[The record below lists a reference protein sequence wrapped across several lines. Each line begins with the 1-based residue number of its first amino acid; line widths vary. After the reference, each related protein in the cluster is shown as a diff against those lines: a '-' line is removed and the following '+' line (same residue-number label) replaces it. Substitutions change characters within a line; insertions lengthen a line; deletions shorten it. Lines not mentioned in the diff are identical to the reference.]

1 MIACVFFQK
10 RARKMRDPGS
20 QKMTRRTRPRL
31 ALVKP
36 SPVLITESA
45 DEFLRLQDALK
56 DEFKPHGAID
66 EFKVEEIAALI
77 WEIRRYRRAK
87 PTIINSAYFEA
98 LKNLLER
105 VCRQAGQSVS
115 DIEEDT
121 EEFAHRWFG
130 NDQSAKQLILEKL
143 AYFDLDEHA
152 IEAEA
157 MTIMAADLEPLDRV
171 LASLEWRLDKALRSF
186 AEFRGVLRRHLRETA
201 QRVIDGEVL
210 SLNNTS
216 KNPPPELA

>member
-1 MIACVFFQK
+1 
-10 RARKMRDPGS
+10 MRDPGS

-45 DEFLRLQDALK
+45 DEFSDLLTAVK
-56 DEFKPHGAID
+56 DEFSPRRA
-66 EFKVEEIAALI
+66 VEKFLVDDIAALM

-87 PTIINSAYFEA
+87 TTLINTAYRDA
-98 LKNLLER
+98 LQNLLKR
-105 VCRQAGQSVS
+105 VCRQPGQFVS
-115 DIEEDT
+115 DIREDT
-121 EEFAHRWFG
+121 EDLAHQWFG
-130 NDQSAKQLILEKL
+130 SDQSAKQLVLEKL
-143 AYFDLDEHA
+143 AYFDLDQHA

-157 MTIMAADLEPLDRV
+157 MRIMAPDLERFDRV
-171 LASLEWRLDKALRSF
+171 LASREWRLDKALRSF

-201 QRVIDGEVL
+201 ERVIDGEVL
-210 SLNNTS
+210 SLNNAS